1 MISSLVLCGGKNT
14 RLLTIKKNITKPLL
28 MYKGKTLLEHHL
40 INLNKLKVKFNFVNT
55 FQKKKIFEI

>member
-1 MISSLVLCGGKNT
+1 MWWKKYQTFNYQ
-14 RLLTIKKNITKPLL
+14 KNITKPLL

-55 FQKKKIFEI
+55 FKKKKIFENLKKNKN